1 VNTPL
6 GLGFYRGVSAALSPL
21 AGPLLRWRAR
31 AGKEEEAR
39 LGERFGAASSPRP
52 AGPLVWLHGA
62 SVGEAR
68 VLLALIAALGEARP
82 DLNFLIT
89 TGTTTSAADI
99 AAACR
104 PRLIHQYAPL
114 DTPAAAKRFL
124 THWRPDLGVF
134 VESELWPNLLRTAK
148 AAGVKLA
155 LVNARLSEKS
165 LENWGRFSASASHLL
180 ACYDRIFAVDRAT
193 AAGLSRF
200 TAARVE
206 AIGNLKLAAPAPN
219 VDEAFLAKLRTEA
232 AGRSVWLAASTH
244 EGEEEI
250 ALAAHAL
257 LPRETRPLLILAPR
271 HPARGEAV
279 AALAG
284 GAPRRSQ
291 GAGMGDGGIYVCDTI
306 GELGALFT
314 LAPVT
319 LMGGSLLPSLRG
331 HNPIEPAKIGSAI
344 LSGPFVQS
352 FADLYRDFFAAGA
365 ARKVTDADTIAEAV
379 RSLWADEPAR
389 AAQIAA
395 ARTLA
400 ADGGVAIT
408 RTIEALLALLEQGP
422 ADAAA

>member
-1 VNTPL
+1 MKTPL
-6 GLGFYRGVSAALSPL
+6 GLGAYRGVSAALSPL

-31 AGKEEEAR
+31 AGKEEAPR
-39 LGERFGAASSPRP
+39 LGERFGVASASRP

-99 AAACR
+99 AAAPR

-124 THWRPDLGVF
+124 AHWRPDLGVF
-134 VESELWPNLLRTAK
+134 VESELWPNLLRSAK
-148 AAGVKLA
+148 DSGVKLA

-165 LENWGRFSASASHLL
+165 LANWGRFAASAAYLL

-193 AAGLSRF
+193 AVGLSRF
-200 TAARVE
+200 TPTRVE
-206 AIGNLKLAAPAPN
+206 AIGNLKLAAPAPR
-219 VDEAFLAKLRTEA
+219 VDEPFLAKLRAESG
-232 AGRSVWLAASTH
+232 GRRLWLAASTH
-244 EGEEEI
+244 DGEEEI

-257 LPRETRPLLILAPR
+257 LPRETRPLLIIAPR
-271 HPARGEAV
+271 HPVRGEAI

-291 GAGMGDGGIYVCDTI
+291 GAGIGEGGVYVCDTI

-319 LMGGSLLPSLRG
+319 LMGGSLLPTLRG
-331 HNPIEPAKIGSAI
+331 HNPIEPAKVGSAI

-365 ARKVTDADTIAEAV
+365 ARKVDRAAAVAEAV
-379 RSLWADEPAR
+379 NALWSDEQTR

-395 ARTLA
+395 ARALA
-400 ADGGVAIT
+400 ADGGVAVT
-408 RTIEALLALLEQGP
+408 RTMEALLALLEKRR

>member
-1 VNTPL
+1 VNAPL
-6 GLGFYRGVSAALSPL
+6 GLSAYRSVSAALSPL

-39 LGERFGAASSPRP
+39 LGERFGIASAPRP

-62 SVGEAR
+62 SLGEAR
-68 VLLALIAALGEARP
+68 VLLALADALAQTRP
-82 DLNFLIT
+82 DLSFLIT

-99 AAACR
+99 ANARRA
-104 PRLIHQYAPL
+104 RLIHQYAPL
-114 DTPAAAKRFL
+114 DMPAAAKRFL
-124 THWRPDLGVF
+124 AHWRPDLAVF
-134 VESELWPNLLRTAK
+134 VESELWPNLLRTTK

-165 LENWGRFSASASHLL
+165 LANWGRFSASAACLL
-180 ACYDRIFAVDRAT
+180 ACYDRIFAVDSVT

-200 TAARVE
+200 TPGSVE
-206 AIGNLKLAAPAPN
+206 AIGNLKLAAPAPR
-219 VDEAFLAKLRTEA
+219 VDEALLAKLRAEA
-232 AGRSVWLAASTH
+232 AGRKIWLAASTH

-250 ALAAHAL
+250 ALAAHAA
-257 LPRETRPLLILAPR
+257 LPREARPLLVIAPR
-271 HPARGEAV
+271 HPARGEAI

-291 GAGMGDGGIYVCDTI
+291 GAGIGEGGVYVCDTI

-319 LMGGSLLPSLRG
+319 VMGGSLLPVLRG

-344 LSGPFVQS
+344 LSGPHVAS

-365 ARKVTDADTIAEAV
+365 ARKIEDARAMAEAV
-379 RSLWADEPAR
+379 RMLWSDETAH
-389 AAQIAA
+389 AAQVAA

-400 ADGGVAIT
+400 ANGGAAMS
-408 RTIEALLALLEQGP
+408 RTIEALLALLEQGR
-422 ADAAA
+422 AHAAA